1 MITNLTPKIL
11 NCCNLFQ
18 VSSFKFQVSGFKF
31 QVSRNWL
38 IAQFA
43 PGIVAESPQDGVEL
57 FCELGRRPTEAETK
71 PTKNQPTDE
80 DLQRIARIGAIKKPF
95 THL

>member
-1 MITNLTPKIL
+1 M
-11 NCCNLFQ
+11 FQ
-18 VSSFKFQVSGFKF
+18 IVVICFRF

-57 FCELGRRPTEAETK
+57 FCGLGRRPTEAEAK

-80 DLQRIARIGAIKKPF
+80 DLQRIARIGAIKKPLLKRSSGF
-95 THL
+95 